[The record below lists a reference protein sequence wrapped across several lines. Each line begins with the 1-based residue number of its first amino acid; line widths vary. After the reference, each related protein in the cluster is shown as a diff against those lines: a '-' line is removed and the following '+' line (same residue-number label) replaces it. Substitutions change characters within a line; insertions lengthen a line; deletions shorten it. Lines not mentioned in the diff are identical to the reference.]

1 MRYLVL
7 LGGLAA
13 AILGYWLFWDYL
25 AARLLAG
32 AEQWAGEQRAA
43 GLILAHRPFTV
54 EGFPYR
60 LTLRADG
67 FSLADLRG
75 AERWTVAGNVLAHL
89 QPWSPNH
96 AVVQG
101 GDMTVTAWRSG
112 DAPPAVAR
120 PFNGRA
126 SIVSEAGQWQRL
138 GLDAERPALATTG
151 LVLSAE
157 RLKVAVRR
165 NRGADKDHPEGSFD
179 LNLDAEGVDVPAAVA
194 PGFDRVIGRI
204 NASGLLT
211 GQWSGG
217 PLAAALEAW
226 REDGG
231 ILDVARFE
239 LVWGKVEARG
249 NATLALDKPM
259 RPEGAGTADIK
270 GFTEIID
277 TLVKSGQMRAADG
290 GFAKAGLA
298 LMAKPDSD
306 GRPVLKLPI
315 SAQGGQ
321 LFLGPAPVAKLQPI
335 LK

>member
-7 LGGLAA
+7 LGSLAA

-32 AEQWAGEQRAA
+32 AEQWAAEQRSA
-43 GLILAHRPFTV
+43 GLILAHQPFSV

-60 LTLRADG
+60 LTLRADA
-67 FSLADLRG
+67 FSLADTRG
-75 AERWTVAGNVLAHL
+75 AERWTFAGNILLHV

-96 AVVQG
+96 AIVQG
-101 GDMTVTAWRSG
+101 SDMTITAWRSS
-112 DAPPAVAR
+112 DPPPAVAR

-126 SIVSEAGQWQRL
+126 SIVTEGGRWQRL
-138 GLDAERPALATTG
+138 GLDAGRPALATTG
-151 LVLSAE
+151 LVLAAE
-157 RLKVAVRR
+157 RLKAAVRR
-165 NRGADKDHPEGSFD
+165 NHGADKDHPEGSFD
-179 LNLDAEGVDVPAAVA
+179 LSLDAEGVDVPAAAA
-194 PGFDRVIGRI
+194 PGFDRVISRI
-204 NASGLLT
+204 SASGLLT
-211 GQWSGG
+211 GQWIGG
-217 PLAAALEAW
+217 PVAAALEAW

-231 ILDVARFE
+231 ILDLARFE

-249 NATLALDKPM
+249 NATVALDKQM

-270 GFTEIID
+270 GFTEIMD

-306 GRPVLKLPI
+306 GRPVLKLPV

-321 LFLGPAPVAKLQPI
+321 LYLGPAPVGRLQPV